1 MDFSL
6 LVGPMPLLALA
17 ALALAAGALL
27 YYPLRR
33 SYPDDQGDGVGVV
46 LLPAPHLP
54 LQRKAL
60 ELVGVFVVLAVI
72 YHATK
77 GPLDPDTL
85 YAHAVTRLAGTAV
98 VAPAQLYGYFDGF
111 QLGLRFLVAGTI
123 VSLAVV
129 VDGASPLRRLVIAS
143 QALCYLAAT
152 LTLDALLSVVE
163 IVAGIPVG
171 PSTLLGSVVALGVGF
186 FAMSR
191 TLFVNFA
198 LPKPSSIEFY
208 PRPRAA
214 DAVTLILVTFAGSAV
229 CAAGTLWLYRW
240 GPPGLQPL
248 LVVLL
253 PIPFAEGA
261 FLTRSVILLG
271 LAWLTKGHEPPVGE
285 VQPPVQIIIPA
296 YNEEEVIVETLQ
308 AIDLAASHY
317 AGCVGVVLAN
327 DGSSDR
333 THELATR
340 TIAGFGHASGKVI
353 DVRHGGKSATL
364 NAALAETTTDLVVR
378 IDADTLVGE
387 WSLHFVSRWFDDPEI
402 GLVEAMM
409 FPRWRPSPFPRM
421 RLFEELKQFGINH
434 RAMEVVDGVNVV
446 PGVFTA
452 FRREP
457 ALSVGGFTVGMNG
470 EDGDFTFKF
479 SRLGYRSHL
488 DPKVVVYE
496 DVPPTYSEMREQRV
510 RWDRATLH
518 HGARNGPLRAGLAT
532 PKVWFSHFHQFFS
545 RVYGPVSLTLGAY
558 LCVLAV
564 FHGTYRVPVVV
575 YFAARL
581 VISMGTMAI
590 DIFAAAH
597 YHHTRRI
604 GWLLA
609 WPIWQVMLML
619 FSAEAWLSLPVRP
632 AGMRAMQPAAVA
644 EAVVH

>member
-1 MDFSL
+1 MSL
-6 LVGPMPLLALA
+6 RTTVAR
-17 ALALAAGALL
+17 
-27 YYPLRR
+27 LR
-33 SYPDDQGDGVGVV
+33 PD
-46 LLPAPHLP
+46 
-54 LQRKAL
+54 
-60 ELVGVFVVLAVI
+60 
-72 YHATK
+72 
-77 GPLDPDTL
+77 
-85 YAHAVTRLAGTAV
+85 GTA
-98 VAPAQLYGYFDGF
+98 
-111 QLGLRFLVAGTI
+111 LVLHVTG
-123 VSLAVV
+123 
-129 VDGASPLRRLVIAS
+129 
-143 QALCYLAAT
+143 
-152 LTLDALLSVVE
+152 E
-163 IVAGIPVG
+163 IVAGETGRPVRLG
-171 PSTLLGSVVALGVGF
+171 GAAQDVTEAREAERKASQAARELAMPSARLDAVVAVL
-186 FAMSR
+186 
-191 TLFVNFA
+191 
-198 LPKPSSIEFY
+198 
-208 PRPRAA
+208 
-214 DAVTLILVTFAGSAV
+214 AG
-229 CAAGTLWLYRW
+229 
-240 GPPGLQPL
+240 QP
-248 LVVLL
+248 
-253 PIPFAEGA
+253 
-261 FLTRSVILLG
+261 
-271 LAWLTKGHEPPVGE
+271 
-285 VQPPVQIIIPA
+285 
-296 YNEEEVIVETLQ
+296 LQ

-317 AGCVGVVLAN
+317 AGSVGVILAN

-340 TIAGFGHASGKVI
+340 TIAGFAHASGDGI

-364 NAALAETTTDLVVR
+364 NAALAQTTTDLVVR
-378 IDADTLVGE
+378 IDADTLIGE
-387 WSLHFVSRWFDDPEI
+387 WSLHFVPRWFDDPEI

-564 FHGTYRVPVVV
+564 FQGTYRVPVVV

-632 AGMRAMQPAAVA
+632 PACEPCSRPPLPRPWCIEPAASNHRRSPPRCPRSAPRPCVA
-644 EAVVH
+644 DRPIRHGPRPKPRIACFISRPPPEGTLIWHPGSTIK